1 MRALG
6 LLLLAV
12 ALFIGGLST
21 NISFFY
27 YLTYVLLGLLV
38 VAYIWAWS
46 NLEGLEME
54 RESSVSRAQVGE
66 VARERLTIYNTWM
79 IPKLWVEIRDHSD
92 LPAHGTGFVS
102 YLPAKSRRRWML
114 RTPCT
119 LRGKWTLGPISI
131 HSGDPF
137 GIFRLSKLV
146 NLTNEIIVYPA
157 TIELPRFQL
166 PSAELLGGQDV
177 RSRTFQVTPNV
188 STVRQYAPGDSFNRI
203 HWRSSA
209 RTGQLMVK
217 EFELDPSADIW
228 LILDME
234 ERFHHALPNAHVPAL
249 INAALHG
256 RVTIPGSTEEYTVT
270 LAASLARHLLRLNR
284 SVGMIVGDHQRD
296 IIPPER
302 EARQLYKI
310 LEPLAMIHATGET
323 SLAEVLA
330 AESSRFGRNS
340 SLLIIT
346 PSVDERWVASLQH
359 LVYRGARAAVMFI
372 DPKTFGGWRA
382 SKPILG
388 RLAELR
394 VSVYRIQEGEP
405 LDRALAEPTIR
416 AIGR

>member
-6 LLLLAV
+6 LLMLAV
-12 ALFIGGLST
+12 ALFIGGLAT

-38 VAYIWAWS
+38 VAYLWAWS

-66 VARERLTIYNTWM
+66 VARERLTIYNTWI
-79 IPKLWVEIRDHSD
+79 IPKLWVEVRDHSD
-92 LPAHGTGFVS
+92 MPSHGTGFVS
-102 YLPAKSRRRWML
+102 YLPGKSRRRWMI
-114 RTPCT
+114 RTTCT
-119 LRGKWTLGPISI
+119 LRGKWTLGPISV

-137 GIFRLSKLV
+137 GIFRLSKV
-146 NLTNEIIVYPA
+146 VDLTNEIIVYPA
-157 TIELPRFQL
+157 TIELPKFQL

-188 STVRQYAPGDSFNRI
+188 STIRQYAPGDSFNRI

-234 ERFHHALPNAHVPAL
+234 ERFHHALPGATNPAL
-249 INAALHG
+249 RQPGMHP
-256 RVTIPGSTEEYTVT
+256 TSIPRSTEEYGVT

-284 SVGMIVGDHQRD
+284 SVGMVVGDHQRD

-323 SLAEVLA
+323 PLAEVLA
-330 AESSRFGRNS
+330 AESNRFGRNS

-359 LVYRGARAAVMFI
+359 LVYRGSRAAIMFL
-372 DPKTFGGWRA
+372 DPKTFGGWRDPEPTIA
-382 SKPILG
+382 

-394 VSVYRIQEGEP
+394 VPVYRISEGEP

-416 AIGR
+416 GSGR

>member
-6 LLLLAV
+6 LLALAV
-12 ALFIGGLST
+12 ALFVGGLAS

-38 VAYIWAWS
+38 VAYLWAWS

-54 RESSVSRAQVGE
+54 RESSATRAQVGE
-66 VARERLTIYNTWM
+66 SVRERLTLYNTWI
-79 IPKLWVEIRDHSD
+79 IPKLWVEVRDHSD
-92 LPAHGTGFVS
+92 MPSHGSGFVS
-102 YLPAKSRRRWML
+102 YLPGRSRRRWML

-119 LRGKWTLGPISI
+119 LRGKWTLGPVSV

-137 GIFRLSKLV
+137 GIFRLSKQV
-146 NLTNEIIVYPA
+146 DLTHEIIVYPA
-157 TIELPRFQL
+157 TLEIPKFKLPT
-166 PSAELLGGQDV
+166 AELLGGQDV
-177 RSRTFQVTPNV
+177 RSRSFQVTPNV

-203 HWRSSA
+203 HWRTTA

-217 EFELDPSADIW
+217 EFELDPTADVW
-228 LILDME
+228 LVLDME
-234 ERFHHALPNAHVPAL
+234 ERFHHALPGATIPAT
-249 INAALHG
+249 IAALHG
-256 RVTIPGSTEEYTVT
+256 RTTIPAATEEYAVT

-284 SVGMIVGDHQRD
+284 NVGMVSSGKQHDVV
-296 IIPPER
+296 PPER

-310 LEPLAMIHATGET
+310 LEPLAMIHANGET
-323 SLAEVLA
+323 PLVELLA

-340 SLLIIT
+340 SVLIIT

-359 LVYRGARAAVMFI
+359 LVYRGTRAAVMFI
-372 DPKTFGGWRA
+372 DAKSFGSWRESESTLA
-382 SKPILG
+382 

-394 VSVYRIQEGEP
+394 VPIYRIREGEP

-416 AIGR
+416 GSGR